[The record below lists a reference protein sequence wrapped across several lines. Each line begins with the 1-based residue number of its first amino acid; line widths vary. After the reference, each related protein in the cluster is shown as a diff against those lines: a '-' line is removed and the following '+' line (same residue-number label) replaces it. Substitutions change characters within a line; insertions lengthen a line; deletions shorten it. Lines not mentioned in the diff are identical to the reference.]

1 MTTQRFD
8 SRLADVLARQHLGV
22 LATIK
27 QDGRPQLSVLSY
39 TFDPDTALLR
49 ASTVEGLAKVANL
62 RRDPRASFQVTNEK
76 AWGYVVA
83 EGAAELSK
91 VSERPDDATVEEL
104 VEVYR
109 AIQGEHP
116 DWDEYRAVMV
126 KDRRLVLRVH
136 VDRLYGAVA

>member
-8 SRLADVLARQHLGV
+8 PSLSDVMAGQHLGV

-27 QDGRPQLSVLSY
+27 RDGRPQLSVLSY

-49 ASTVEGLAKVANL
+49 VSTIESLAKVANL

-83 EGAAELSK
+83 EGEAELSA
-91 VSERPDDATVEEL
+91 VSESPDDATVEEL

-116 DWDEYRAVMV
+116 DWEDYRAVMV
-126 KDRRLVLRVH
+126 KDRRLVLRVR